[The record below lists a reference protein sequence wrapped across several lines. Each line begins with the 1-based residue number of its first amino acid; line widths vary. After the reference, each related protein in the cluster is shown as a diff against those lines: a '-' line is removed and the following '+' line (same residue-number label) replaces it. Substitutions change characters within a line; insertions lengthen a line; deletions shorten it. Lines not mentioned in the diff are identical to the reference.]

1 VSKRGDIVTGD
12 LLLSIGSEHH
22 CELGCRDLNA
32 NAGFSLLLGD
42 ENLQMKG
49 RLNHPILLETTHG
62 FLVRQG
68 AHDIIRFGMSSDN
81 RKIFAHEEINMNKHS
96 VTNLHEPRNALDAT
110 TKSYVDSAVATTAV
124 SKKNLVGYIPLLEA
138 NTSKTGFVARGSTTQ
153 SNGHQ
158 AFGAFNNLN
167 RDGNNGSWVTAAN
180 AVTGWLQIK
189 CPERTR
195 IWRVALKAREFP
207 GRNIT
212 GWNLSASNDEASF
225 TPLIQGSASMPS
237 YFEVIPGQKVPW

>member
-1 VSKRGDIVTGD
+1 
-12 LLLSIGSEHH
+12 
-22 CELGCRDLNA
+22 
-32 NAGFSLLLGD
+32 
-42 ENLQMKG
+42 
-49 RLNHPILLETTHG
+49 
-62 FLVRQG
+62 
-68 AHDIIRFGMSSDN
+68 
-81 RKIFAHEEINMNKHS
+81 MNKHS
-96 VTNLHEPRNALDAT
+96 VTNLLEPRNALDAT
-110 TKSYVDSAVATTAV
+110 TKSYVDRAVAATAV

-138 NTSKTGFVARGSTTQ
+138 NTSKTGFVARGGKTQ

-212 GWNLSASNDEASF
+212 GWNLSASNDETSF
-225 TPLIQGSASMPS
+225 TPLITSTVALQGSASMPS
-237 YFEVIPGQKVPW
+237 YFEVITTSSFQYYRLNITASTGSNDVGVQYMQLYVYDV